1 MHVHRGKACTRVML
15 AHTPG
20 PTLHQG
26 RACTCTSP
34 PLHYGC
40 PCTCTRVWLAPGL
53 LLHLRTALPAARG
66 GPIPV
71 PPATPSYPR
80 HLADGHD
87 VAGAGAG
94 LGTRRQRQRQPEVPD
109 GARPVFPHQHVLAA
123 QVPVHHAGLVQAWE
137 VGLGGGVCHRMGRG
151 TPSQRPGEL
160 GARVAA
166 LTVAPELLVQE
177 SEAAG
182 EGESQAHAAGPRPH
196 VLLQEMSQ
204 GALGTR
210 VETRVGT
217 RGSSPTPTPRAR
229 THLPPSACRGTPPS
243 GAGTGT
249 AQPAWASRAH
259 TCATPAAHAHAR
271 APPRATLPHPP
282 APRAH
287 PSLPLTAGYS
297 WRTRSPPRARGP
309 APRVPSSRAT
319 LSCSIRGNPCTAR
332 SAAKRPAAPAT
343 KALMATGRCCR
354 VPRHTAEKRP
364 VCSTCRHPQHP
375 WVPVV
380 TPQVSPLGEGI
391 PRGVG

>member
-1 MHVHRGKACTRVML
+1 MCARVRPAPGLCMHVHRGKACTRVML

-137 VGLGGGVCHRMGRG
+137 VGLGGGCVTGWGGGHPRRGRANSAHEWPHSPSRQSSWCRKARPRARERARRTLPAHVPTCCSRKCRREPWGHAWRHAWGHGAAPPPPLHVHAPTCPPLLAGAPRHPVRARARHNPRGHPGHTRVRRQRPTHTHVHPHVQPSRTHQHPVPTPRCHSRRGTAGGRG
-151 TPSQRPGEL
+151 APPGR
-160 GARVAA
+160 GVRHPAS
-166 LTVAPELLVQE
+166 P
-177 SEAAG
+177 
-182 EGESQAHAAGPRPH
+182 AAGPRC
-196 VLLQEMSQ
+196 
-204 GALGTR
+204 
-210 VETRVGT
+210 
-217 RGSSPTPTPRAR
+217 RA
-229 THLPPSACRGTPPS
+229 PS
-243 GAGTGT
+243 GAT
-249 AQPAWASRAH
+249 RAR
-259 TCATPAAHAHAR
+259 P
-271 APPRATLPHPP
+271 APPRSVRPP
-282 APRAH
+282 
-287 PSLPLTAGYS
+287 
-297 WRTRSPPRARGP
+297 PPR
-309 APRVPSSRAT
+309 
-319 LSCSIRGNPCTAR
+319 
-332 SAAKRPAAPAT
+332 RP
-343 KALMATGRCCR
+343 
-354 VPRHTAEKRP
+354 
-364 VCSTCRHPQHP
+364 
-375 WVPVV
+375 
-380 TPQVSPLGEGI
+380 
-391 PRGVG
+391 